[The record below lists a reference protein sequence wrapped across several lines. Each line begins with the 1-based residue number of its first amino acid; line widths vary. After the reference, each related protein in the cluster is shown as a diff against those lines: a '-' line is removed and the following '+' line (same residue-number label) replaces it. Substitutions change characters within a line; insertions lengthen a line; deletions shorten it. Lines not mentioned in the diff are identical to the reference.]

1 MADPIPP
8 SSAVIAIELSVIL
21 AGIVFAILSL
31 IIYILCSPQVEI
43 PPHYFFK
50 GGYSQVKSG
59 LFKVALINDFL
70 KISRK
75 SPIFRGIP

>member
-50 GGYSQVKSG
+50 GGYS
-59 LFKVALINDFL
+59 
-70 KISRK
+70 
-75 SPIFRGIP
+75 

>member
-50 GGYSQVKSG
+50 GGC
-59 LFKVALINDFL
+59 
-70 KISRK
+70 
-75 SPIFRGIP
+75 

>member
-1 MADPIPP
+1 MADPIPS

-59 LFKVALINDFL
+59 LFKSST
-70 KISRK
+70 KK
-75 SPIFRGIP
+75 

>member
-50 GGYSQVKSG
+50 GGGYSQVKIG
-59 LFKVALINDFL
+59 LFKSSTN
-70 KISRK
+70 
-75 SPIFRGIP
+75 